1 MTKRMTYVELPTA
14 DARRDASFYD
24 AVLGWKIEL
33 RPDGDPRF
41 EDQAAHLIGRWVTG
55 RAVTREPGI
64 LSYFYVERIA
74 DAIARVA
81 SNGGEVVDAPFLEG
95 DVWVARL
102 RDPAGN
108 TIGLWQ
114 FAEPAQPG

>member
-1 MTKRMTYVELPTA
+1 V
-14 DARRDASFYD
+14 
-24 AVLGWKIEL
+24 
-33 RPDGDPRF
+33 
-41 EDQAAHLIGRWVTG
+41 AA
-55 RAVTREPGI
+55 
-64 LSYFYVERIA
+64 
-74 DAIARVA
+74 
-81 SNGGEVVDAPFLEG
+81 NGGEVVDAPFLEG